1 MLNTKYAIL
10 IALAILAIAA
20 KSQDVIFL
28 KNGEEIPSIVK
39 EVTETSIKYIR
50 ADNISGPLYSTRKAE
65 VFMVKYENGTKD
77 VFPVEKPMNNTRMLP
92 PREQLPP
99 PPSQP
104 NPNNDKFRN
113 YNFVKDRV
121 VGTALVTAGSILIPT
136 VSLPL
141 FAAGSMMVYSAS
153 RHSGHQKDMEPMG
166 PIGALSMIAGV
177 AVLGGSVAMVAIGAK
192 KIKRSK
198 KFEMNNRQNTSMN
211 LSLTPTG
218 VGYALNF

>member
-1 MLNTKYAIL
+1 MLTFI
-10 IALAILAIAA
+10 A
-20 KSQDVIFL
+20 KSQDILLL
-28 KNGEEIPSIVK
+28 KNGEEIPSVVK
-39 EVTETSIKYIR
+39 EVSEFSIKYIR
-50 ADNISGPLYSTRKAE
+50 ADNPNGPLYSIRKAE
-65 VFMVKYENGTKD
+65 VFMVKYQNGTKD
-77 VFPVEKPMNNTRMLP
+77 VFPVEKPMNNARMLP

-99 PPSQP
+99 PPSLP
-104 NPNNDKFRN
+104 NPNNDKFKN

-153 RHSGHQKDMEPMG
+153 RHSGHQKDMGPMG
-166 PIGALSMIAGV
+166 PVGALSMIAGV